1 MKKTILVVAAVAGL
15 ALTAVGQSE
24 KKQDP
29 KKSDTV
35 TSPRDAASGQAS
47 GKKGNW
53 DIKKQ
58 EGAVQDEQQQAAEKK
73 GNYDV
78 KKQEG
83 SAQDEEQANGRKGS
97 WNIKEGKGAVAEESQ
112 ASGNK
117 AKPAAADDWQT
128 QSAREASSGMATGK
142 LQNTSQGQPSSNNAR
157 ETGSGMA
164 TGKRQKAVT
173 QPEDKPKK

>member
-1 MKKTILVVAAVAGL
+1 MKKTILAVAAVAGL

-29 KKSDTV
+29 KKSNTV

-47 GKKGNW
+47 GRKGNW

-58 EGAVQDEQQQAAEKK
+58 EGGVQDDA
-73 GNYDV
+73 
-78 KKQEG
+78 
-83 SAQDEEQANGRKGS
+83 QANGRKGN
-97 WNIKEGKGAVAEESQ
+97 WDIKELKGAVADESQ

-117 AKPAAADDWQT
+117 AKPTAADDWHT
-128 QSAREASSGMATGK
+128 QSARETGSGMATGK
-142 LQNTSQGQPSSNNAR
+142 MQNTSQTQPPSSNTTR

-164 TGKRQKAVT
+164 TGKRQHAA
-173 QPEDKPKK
+173 QPDQKPKK

>member
-1 MKKTILVVAAVAGL
+1 MKKTLLVVAAVAGL

-24 KKQDP
+24 KKPEP
-29 KKSDTV
+29 KKPNSV

-47 GKKGNW
+47 GRKGNW

-58 EGAVQDEQQQAAEKK
+58 EGAVQD
-73 GNYDV
+73 N
-78 KKQEG
+78 
-83 SAQDEEQANGRKGS
+83 SQANGRKGN
-97 WNIKEGKGAVAEESQ
+97 WDIKEAKGAVTEESQ

-128 QSAREASSGMATGK
+128 QSARETGSGMATGK
-142 LQNTSQGQPSSNNAR
+142 MQNTSQTQPPSSNTVR

-164 TGKRQKAVT
+164 TGKRQHAVT
-173 QPEDKPKK
+173 QPNDKPKK